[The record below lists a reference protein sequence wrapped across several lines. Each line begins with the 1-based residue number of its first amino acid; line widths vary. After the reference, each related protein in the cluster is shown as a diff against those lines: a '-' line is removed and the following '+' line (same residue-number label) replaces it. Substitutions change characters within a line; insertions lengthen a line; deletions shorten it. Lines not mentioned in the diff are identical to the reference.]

1 MIQLNILLIL
11 VAFYKFLHR
20 KKVKNST
27 FIQKLRDHMLF
38 MTSFLVTIATDCRQT

>member
-20 KKVKNST
+20 KKKMKIRIFV
-27 FIQKLRDHMLF
+27 QKLRGHILL
-38 MTSFLVTIATDCRQT
+38 MTSYLVTI